1 MKKLLNI
8 AAMNLLSGEPPKSNQ
23 LEVDT
28 KPESFEERACRI
40 AVEATNNLLLEFTGN
55 GCLIGGIEHLII
67 EVNRLRDNAKL
78 PIIRSS
84 TLIELAKKSNIDN
97 YETSAIIKLP
107 ITQSKVVRDIRT
119 TRTNY

>member
-28 KPESFEERACRI
+28 KPESFEERAYRI
-40 AVEATNNLLLEFTGN
+40 AVEATDKLLLKFKDN
-55 GCLIGGIEHLII
+55 GCLIGGIEYLII
-67 EVNRLRDNAKL
+67 EVNGLRDNAKL

-84 TLIELAKKSNIDN
+84 TLREIAEKSNIDN

-107 ITQSKVVRDIRT
+107 ISQSKVVRDIRT